1 MGLNNNAKVSVVI
14 PVYNAEKYLHK
25 CLGTVCRQTLR
36 DIEIICINDGSYDS
50 SLDILKRYGD
60 RDPRIKIITQ
70 FNETKPEKII
80 LDFTNVSYITSGLAK
95 ELFGGLYDEFGLSM
109 RSIISIRVGKDNS
122 PLKTTIIRALATVI
136 S

>member
-1 MGLNNNAKVSVVI
+1 MNNDLYIDMK
-14 PVYNAEKYLHK
+14 AE
-25 CLGTVCRQTLR
+25 GV
-36 DIEIICINDGSYDS
+36 DGAVGRVQG
-50 SLDILKRYGD
+50 IAVKN
-60 RDPRIKIITQ
+60 KIITQ
-70 FNETKPEKII
+70 FNETKPERII